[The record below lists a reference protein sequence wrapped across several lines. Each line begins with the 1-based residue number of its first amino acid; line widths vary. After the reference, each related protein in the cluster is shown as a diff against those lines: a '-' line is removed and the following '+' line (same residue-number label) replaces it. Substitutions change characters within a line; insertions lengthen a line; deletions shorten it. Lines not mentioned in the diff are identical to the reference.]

1 MIAFRRSVHVFFAL
15 ALLVPSVTNVTAAP
29 TRRHAARPQI
39 RILRPGI
46 PQHQR
51 GLSAP
56 LPDHDPDPFADM
68 ILD

>member
-15 ALLVPSVTNVTAAP
+15 ALLVPSVTNVTA